1 MSKNLIEI
9 KKLKKE
15 FKNNNS
21 VVKVLNNVNINI
33 ESGKLVALVGPSG
46 SGKSTFLHLLALLD
60 EPTQGKI
67 FLFGNSIANIS
78 EDKKN
83 RIIKDYISIIF
94 QNNNL
99 LSDFTA
105 LENVAIPLIIRNQ
118 NYKNSIEKAKKVLAK
133 VNLSHRLNHFPSD
146 LSGGEQQRVAIA
158 RSLVAD
164 TKIILN
170 FPAHGSGFSQLKSR
184 VIEAMACGSLVLEL
198 ENKSTSSLFEPG
210 EDYVECSSIDDMVTK
225 SAFYLNNL
233 EEAER
238 IALNGNKK
246 YLEKYTGNHYWQS
259 VFNNL

>member
-67 FLFGNSIANIS
+67 FLFGNSITNIS

-83 RIIKDYISIIF
+83 KIIKDYISIIF

-133 VNLSHRLNHFPSD
+133 VNLSHRLNYFPSD

-158 RSLVAD
+158 RSLAAD
-164 TKIILN
+164 TKIILADEPTGN
-170 FPAHGSGFSQLKSR
+170 LDYKTSNEVFSYFLKLKEKNKTILIATHNR
-184 VIEAMACGSLVLEL
+184 ELAKKADYTLSL
-198 ENKSTSSLFEPG
+198 
-210 EDYVECSSIDDMVTK
+210 
-225 SAFYLNNL
+225 A
-233 EEAER
+233 
-238 IALNGNKK
+238 NGNIKRK
-246 YLEKYTGNHYWQS
+246 SK
-259 VFNNL
+259 

>member
-15 FKNNNS
+15 FKNNNLI
-21 VVKVLNNVNINI
+21 VKVLNNVNINI

-60 EPTQGKI
+60 EPTKGKI
-67 FLFGNSIANIS
+67 FLFGNSTSNIS

-83 RIIKDYISIIF
+83 KIIKDYISIIF

-133 VNLSHRLNHFPSD
+133 VNLSHRLNYFPSD

-158 RSLVAD
+158 RSLAAD
-164 TKIILN
+164 TKIILADEPTGN
-170 FPAHGSGFSQLKSR
+170 LDYKTSNEVFSYFLKLKEKNKTILIATHNR
-184 VIEAMACGSLVLEL
+184 ELAKKADYTLSLV
-198 ENKSTSSLFEPG
+198 
-210 EDYVECSSIDDMVTK
+210 
-225 SAFYLNNL
+225 
-233 EEAER
+233 
-238 IALNGNKK
+238 NGNIKRK
-246 YLEKYTGNHYWQS
+246 SK
-259 VFNNL
+259 

>member
-21 VVKVLNNVNINI
+21 VVKVLNDVNINI

-46 SGKSTFLHLLALLD
+46 SGKSTLLHLLALLD
-60 EPTQGKI
+60 EPTKGKI
-67 FLFGNSIANIS
+67 FLFGNSTSNIS

-83 RIIKDYISIIF
+83 KIIKDYISIIF

-105 LENVAIPLIIRNQ
+105 LENVAIPLIIRNK

-133 VNLSHRLNHFPSD
+133 VNLSHRLNYFPSD

-158 RSLVAD
+158 RSLAAD
-164 TKIILN
+164 TKIILADEPTGN
-170 FPAHGSGFSQLKSR
+170 LDYKTSNEVFSYFLKLKEKNKTILIATHNR
-184 VIEAMACGSLVLEL
+184 ELAKKADYTLSLV
-198 ENKSTSSLFEPG
+198 
-210 EDYVECSSIDDMVTK
+210 
-225 SAFYLNNL
+225 
-233 EEAER
+233 
-238 IALNGNKK
+238 NGNIKRK
-246 YLEKYTGNHYWQS
+246 GK
-259 VFNNL
+259 